1 MEPFKY
7 LIIGGGMTAA
17 AAALGIREVDAEDSI
32 AILGDETYR
41 PYDRPDLSKKL
52 WLGKSE
58 DKIWRKL
65 PAENLTLLLG
75 TAARAIDPQR
85 RQVQTA
91 DGNAVSYHKLLIAT
105 GGAPR
110 KLPFGPEEIVYF
122 RTLDDYHTLR
132 NWMGQGKTFG
142 VIGGGFIGSEIAAA
156 LAINGEK
163 VVMVFP
169 EIGIGARLFPEDL
182 ARSLNETY
190 RSKGV
195 DVRAGLEIQGIERLG
210 DGFRMVSRDGQEVRV
225 DHIIA
230 GIGIRPNTELAA
242 GAGISV
248 GGAEASGGILVDD
261 HLQTNQPDIY
271 AAGDVASFF
280 EPALGQWRRVEH
292 EDNALKMGRAAGA
305 NMAGRDLPYAH
316 QSFFYSDLFDLGYE
330 AVGVLDSRLETFS
343 DWVEPFRKGVI
354 YYLKDQRVRG
364 VLLWNTWD
372 QVDSAR
378 ELIAAAETLTP
389 AQLKGRLPREMSA
402 VQS

>member
-17 AAALGIREVDAEDSI
+17 AAALGIREVDAEGSI
-32 AILGDETYR
+32 AVLGDEPYR

-65 PAENLTLLLG
+65 PTENLTLLLG
-75 TAARAIDPQR
+75 VAARAIDPQR

-91 DGNAVSYHKLLIAT
+91 DGNTVNYHKLLIAT
-105 GGAPR
+105 GGTPR

-122 RTLDDYHTLR
+122 RTLGDYYTLR
-132 NWMGQGKTFG
+132 RWTGQGKTFG

-169 EIGIGARLFPEDL
+169 EIGIGARLFPADL
-182 ARSLNETY
+182 ALALNETY

-230 GIGIRPNTELAA
+230 GIGIRPNTELATD
-242 GAGISV
+242 AGITV
-248 GGAEASGGILVDD
+248 GGAETGGGILVDD

-305 NMAGRDLPYAH
+305 NMAGRDLPYTH

-330 AVGVLDSRLETFS
+330 AVGVLDSRMETFS

-354 YYLKDQRVRG
+354 YYLKDQQVRG

-372 QVDSAR
+372 QVDPAR
-378 ELIAAAETLTP
+378 ELIAAAEPLTP
-389 AQLKGRLPREMSA
+389 AQLKGRLPRVTSA